1 MAGERLGTEEP
12 QVESIFN
19 AAMDVSCPRERAT
32 LVDQLCKQNLA
43 LAKEVHGLI
52 NALARAEGFLENV
65 DPNDSLPIDPL
76 TIYDASAEV
85 TQRPRSTAG
94 GLIRTGGDE
103 IPFRK
108 FGDYELIEVIAQGG
122 MGVVYKAR
130 QMRLNRIVA
139 LKMILTG
146 AFADEEEIKRFYQ
159 EAEAAAKLDHP
170 GIVPVYDVG
179 CCDGQHYY
187 SMAFIEGKSLAA
199 RIKESPIDPR
209 ESAKILLQIARAV
222 HVAHE
227 AGFIHR
233 DLKPANILLDG
244 KNEPRIVDFGLAK
257 SSRDDSDLTR
267 TGTVMGT
274 PNYMPP
280 EQATGRNKEVTNAS
294 DVYSLGAILYTLL
307 TGQPPFVAGNSTE
320 TLMQVLQDHP
330 LRPRNIKVG
339 IPVDLEAICAKCMEK
354 KPADRYSSA
363 ENLAA
368 DLERFLGGTP
378 IHAKN
383 DWRRRLKRWVA
394 REPVLAAHL
403 ALVPVLAV
411 AVFFAT
417 VVSVETDNGERL
429 SDCFGWSGQLMLNI
443 YVLVSWGAAAIVLQK
458 IHNRFR
464 SESFVPTIWAGV
476 DPIFLAGLLCLNSEP
491 RGILLSAFPLLIL
504 VISLFRRVVLISVA
518 TVSSLVG
525 LGLIVFYGFLEGT
538 VDGEWIDQSLSHA
551 SYNLIFS
558 VCVLLTGI
566 VSCLQVHRLN
576 KHARTR

>member
-1 MAGERLGTEEP
+1 MKTVEP
-12 QVESIFN
+12 RIQRIFN
-19 AAMDVSCPRERAT
+19 AAMDVSCPQERSI
-32 LVDQLCKQNLA
+32 LVDQLCAPNLK
-43 LAKEVHGLI
+43 LAEEVHELI
-52 NALARAEGFLENV
+52 DAMDRAVDFLENL
-65 DPNDSLPIDPL
+65 DPQDSLPIDPP
-76 TIYDASAEV
+76 TIYDASAEL
-85 TQRPRSTAG
+85 TQLPHLNSN
-94 GLIRTGGDE
+94 GLNSRMEAE

-108 FGDYELIEVIAQGG
+108 FGNYELIEVIAQGG

-130 QMRLNRIVA
+130 QTGLNRIVA

-146 AFADEEEIKRFYQ
+146 AFADDEEIKRFYQ

-170 GIVPVYDVG
+170 GIVPVYEVG
-179 CCDGQHYY
+179 CCAGQHYY
-187 SMAFIEGKSLAA
+187 SMALVEGKSLAS
-199 RIKESPIDPR
+199 RIKESQLEPR
-209 ESAKILLQIARAV
+209 ESAEILLKIARAV

-280 EQATGRNKEVTNAS
+280 EQATGKNKEVTNAS

-307 TGQPPFVAGNSTE
+307 TGQPPFVASNSTE
-320 TLMQVLQDHP
+320 TLMQVLQDDP
-330 LRPRNIKVG
+330 LRPRYVKTG

-363 ENLAA
+363 EDLAS
-368 DLERFLGGTP
+368 DLERFLNGTP

-383 DWRRRLKRWVA
+383 DWKRRVKKWVA

-403 ALVPVLAV
+403 VLVPILAV

-417 VVSVETDNGERL
+417 VLSERASAVVDL
-429 SDCFGWSGQLMLNI
+429 SDRFGWSTQFMTNI
-443 YVLVSWGAAAIVLQK
+443 YVLLSWGAVAIILQK

-464 SESFVPTIWAGV
+464 SESFIPTIWAGI
-476 DPIFLAGLLCLNSEP
+476 DPIFLAGLLCLNNSP
-491 RGILLSAFPLLIL
+491 RGLLLSSFPLLIL
-504 VISLFRRVVLISVA
+504 IISLFRRVDLISVA

-525 LGLIVFYGFLEGT
+525 FGLVVIFESLIFQDSSHKFDESLGY
-538 VDGEWIDQSLSHA
+538 A

-558 VCVLLTGI
+558 VCVVLTGI
-566 VSCLQVHRLN
+566 VSGFQAHRLN
-576 KHARTR
+576 KYARTH